1 MKKQL
6 SLFLALFSVQSYVY
20 AADLIEV
27 FNQAIMS
34 DPQYQQAIS
43 QRLSTREG
51 LPITMASLL
60 PNVAVTYNPAISR
73 AGYSGSNYDAVIP
86 SPGSASYLQPRNVTT
101 RTYTLALQ
109 ANQTVFNFA
118 QFAGVAGA
126 LAMAKGAD
134 ATLNAAM
141 QSLITRVANAYF
153 TILKD
158 EDNLSYAKAS
168 KLAYEK
174 QLDQVTQQYKVGLKT
189 QTDVYTAQASYD
201 TAYAKE
207 IAAQTALT
215 NDREN
220 LRVITGCYYEHLQP
234 LSEDFPMVSPQPMNE
249 EEWVKH
255 AQLQNWNIKTAQ
267 YNVDN
272 YRQIIKQQYAGHL
285 PTVTAQASIS
295 RAYTDNLNGYPSF
308 NLRNGPG
315 TETDKS
321 FGFNINLPL
330 FAGGGVVAQTNQ
342 AVYNYQMAQQQLE
355 QTVRNTINT
364 TRQSYL
370 NVVAGISLVKAD
382 KQAIKSATSSWEG
395 LEASYKV
402 GTETLVDVLN
412 QQQRIFQAQT
422 TYATDR
428 YAFIN
433 NLFSLKQ
440 AAGTLSFDDLRSLNA
455 WLITEKKQPASK

>member
-1 MKKQL
+1 MKKKL
-6 SLFLALFSVQSYVY
+6 ALFLALSSFQTLAN

-27 FNQAIMS
+27 FNQALLC
-34 DPQYQQAIS
+34 DPIYQQAIS
-43 QRLSTREG
+43 QRLATREG
-51 LPITMASLL
+51 LPISIASLL
-60 PNVAVTYNPAISR
+60 PNVFVTYNPAISR

-86 SPGSASYLQPRNVTT
+86 TPGSPGFLQPRNVTT
-101 RTYTLALQ
+101 RSYTLALQ
-109 ANQTVFNFA
+109 ATQTVFNFA
-118 QFAGVAGA
+118 QAAGVAQS
-126 LAMAKGAD
+126 LAQAKGAD

-153 TILKD
+153 AILKD

-174 QLDQVTQQYKVGLKT
+174 QLDQVNQQYKVGLKT
-189 QTDVYTAQASYD
+189 LTDVYTAQASFD
-201 TAYAKE
+201 SAYAKE
-207 IAAQTALT
+207 IAAQTTLT
-215 NDREN
+215 NDKEN
-220 LRVITGCYYEHLQP
+220 LRVITGKYYDHLLP
-234 LSEDFPMVSPQPMNE
+234 LSDDFPLVSPQPLNE
-249 EEWVKH
+249 EEWVKR
-255 AQLQNWNIKTAQ
+255 AQLQNWNIRTAQ
-267 YNVDN
+267 YTVDSN
-272 YRQIIKQQYAGHL
+272 RQVIRQQYAGHL

-315 TETDKS
+315 TETDKT
-321 FGFNINLPL
+321 FGFNVTMPL
-330 FAGGGVVAQTNQ
+330 FAGGGVTAQTNQ
-342 AVYNYQMAQQQLE
+342 AIYNYQIAQQQLE

-382 KQAIKSATSSWEG
+382 KQAIKSATSSWQG
-395 LEASYKV
+395 LEASYRV

-422 TYATDR
+422 AYATDR

-433 NLFSLKQ
+433 NIFTLKQ
-440 AAGTLSFDDLRSLNA
+440 AAGTLSFDDLRGLNA
-455 WLITEKKQPASK
+455 WLITDKKTPPSK